1 MQGVEVYSRAAS
13 GGAVQNPRD
22 DLASMLERINARID
36 ELESRLAALEHRP
49 ASNSFPRPLP
59 SSPVIAPSHP
69 LALSQARVPG
79 AVAAIGKLFLGIAGG
94 YLLRH
99 LAESGTLP
107 QIAMIVLAILY
118 AAGWLVW
125 STRMPS
131 EATFASAASAAT
143 AALIFFP
150 MLSEVTARFKLLPD
164 AVSASL
170 LTAFA
175 LLALALAWKRNL
187 TAVVWISTFFSA
199 ATALVLLVA
208 TGDPAPFTFALLVV
222 ALCSEYAG
230 LHDRWRRLRPVVAV
244 LADCAI
250 LVLTIIYSGQAQLP
264 PEYKPINAA
273 VLLTLTCGLFAMY
286 GTSIA
291 ISTLLRRQTIGI
303 FEMGQTV
310 LAFALAIYNALRIT
324 HDAAAP
330 EIGALCLLL
339 AAMCYLVML
348 TRFDSPAQ
356 ARNYHV
362 FATWGAAL
370 LVTGSLFLLQPA
382 IVGLCLSIV
391 AVAATFSGIRPVR
404 WTLSFHGLVYL
415 GLAGYFSGLWSFAT
429 GALAGALSAPST
441 LTLWTTIVA
450 AVLCCSAAWSKADSE
465 APRLQT
471 ALRLLFSS
479 ATIYAG
485 AALAIAGMVW
495 ITSGGLAPTAPR
507 MAVIRTLVLCATILT
522 LSFLGAR
529 RNHAELIWIAY
540 TTIAL
545 CAVKL
550 LYEDLRYG
558 TAGSIALSLSL
569 YGIIWLLAPRLL
581 RGRETPKKEG
591 EEALAQVSEMSE
603 SEAVKAGRVKE
614 LELRAKY

>member
-1 MQGVEVYSRAAS
+1 M
-13 GGAVQNPRD
+13 QNPRD
-22 DLASMLERINARID
+22 DLASVLERINARID
-36 ELESRLAALEHRP
+36 KLESRLAALEQRP
-49 ASNSFPRPLP
+49 ATNSLPRPLP
-59 SSPVIAPSHP
+59 SSAVIAPSHP
-69 LALSQARVPG
+69 LALSQARAPG

-99 LAESGTLP
+99 LAESGALP

-164 AVSASL
+164 AVSAAL

-208 TGDPAPFTFALLVV
+208 TGDPAPFTFALLVL

-230 LHDRWRRLRPVVAV
+230 LHDRWRSLRPAVA
-244 LADCAI
+244 LFADCAI
-250 LVLTIIYSGQAQLP
+250 MVLTIIYSGQAQLP

-273 VLLTLTCGLFAMY
+273 VLLTLTSGLFAIY

-291 ISTLLRRQTIGI
+291 ISTLLFRQTIGI
-303 FEMGQTV
+303 FEIGQTV
-310 LAFALAIYNALRIT
+310 LAFALAIYNGLRIT

-330 EIGALCLLL
+330 EISGLCLLL
-339 AAMCYLVML
+339 AAACYFVVLV
-348 TRFDSPAQ
+348 RFVSPTQ
-356 ARNYHV
+356 TRNYHV

-370 LVTGSLFLLQPA
+370 LVTGNLLLFQPA
-382 IVGLCLSIV
+382 TLGLCLSIV
-391 AVAATFSGIRPVR
+391 AVAATFSGIRLAR

-415 GLAGYFSGLWSFAT
+415 GLAGYFSGLWSFSA
-429 GALAGALSAPST
+429 GALAGTLSAPST
-441 LTLWTTIVA
+441 LALWTTIVA
-450 AVLCCSAAWSKADSE
+450 AVLCCAAVWSKADSE
-465 APRLQT
+465 APQLQKT
-471 ALRLLFSS
+471 LRLLFSS
-479 ATIYAG
+479 SAIYVA
-485 AALAIAGMVW
+485 AALTVTAIVW
-495 ITSGGLAPTAPR
+495 ITSGGLASSAPKVV
-507 MAVIRTLVLCATILT
+507 VIRTLVLCAVILA

-529 RNHAELIWIAY
+529 RNHAELIWISYA
-540 TTIAL
+540 TIAL

-558 TAGSIALSLSL
+558 TAGSIAISLSL
-569 YGIIWLLAPRLL
+569 YGIIWLLVPRLL
-581 RGRETPKKEG
+581 RSRETAKE
-591 EEALAQVSEMSE
+591 EKVTPMQVSEMSE
-603 SEAVKAGRVKE
+603 GKT
-614 LELRAKY
+614 AKVGSVRGS